1 MPDRLREDY
10 YLGVS
15 VDRSPSLAGQLK
27 LAWSPDLQ
35 TDMTPEI
42 EKKIYIFQA
51 TLSYFLP
58 NFTPFTST
66 LSYIIHEIHEKQS
79 RSNHIILIYFYISY
93 QYYSITILS
102 YS

>member
-27 LAWSPDLQ
+27 LTWSPNLQ

-42 EKKIYIFQA
+42 EKNIHIFQA
-51 TLSYFLP
+51 
-58 NFTPFTST
+58 TPFTST
-66 LSYIIHEIHEKQS
+66 LSYINYEIHEKQS
-79 RSNHIILIYFYISY
+79 KPNHIILICFYISY
-93 QYYSITILS
+93 QYNSITILS